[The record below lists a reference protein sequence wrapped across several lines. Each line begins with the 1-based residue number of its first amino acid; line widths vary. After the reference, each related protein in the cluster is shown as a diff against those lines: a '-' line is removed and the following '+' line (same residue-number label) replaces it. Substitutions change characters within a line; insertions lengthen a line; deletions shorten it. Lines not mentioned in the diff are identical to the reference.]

1 MCLRANY
8 ESHLRWI
15 LARVPGGAGCVMLD
29 ATYDAY
35 ENYRVIR
42 YNSRR
47 PVIDPRKDHTLK
59 GYNPRAEMLRWRK
72 ENSEEF
78 ERTYHRR
85 SLESVFSSTKSRF
98 GAVVAAKTLP
108 LQRLQ
113 LILRSI
119 CYNLLS

>member
-1 MCLRANY
+1 MFAM
-8 ESHLRWI
+8 
-15 LARVPGGAGCVMLD
+15 VPDGTECAMLD
-29 ATYDAY
+29 AAYDVH
-35 ENYRVIR
+35 ENYRMIR
-42 YNSRR
+42 YSGRR
-47 PVIDPRKDHTLK
+47 SVIDLRKNHTLK

-72 ENSEEF
+72 ENPEEF

-85 SLESVFSSTKSRF
+85 SLVESVFSSLKARF